1 MTAPDILS
9 PEYAEDPNPILDDL
23 RENYP
28 IAFNEGLDSWVISR
42 HEDVER
48 ALKSP
53 DFTTENYGWQLEPV
67 HGHTILQMEGPDHRR
82 TRGIITPTL
91 RGDQLRENFE
101 SLVAGNTT
109 SLIDAWRG
117 DGHVDLVK
125 QFTQKLPMSVILDIL
140 GLDPADKPTFH
151 IWYNAIHDYF
161 TNISGDE
168 EVAAAGLRVKD
179 ELQEYMLPLIAE
191 RREHPGDD
199 LISQIVHAEVNG
211 EQMSDLEI
219 KSFVSFLLV
228 AGSESTDYQMSNM
241 WLRLLEN
248 PDQLQAVREDRSLL
262 KSAFAES
269 LRHTPAVLMIM
280 RQAGADAEFHGTT
293 VTAGS
298 TVTLMLA
305 AANRD
310 PRVFEEP
317 EKFDIFRDELDGE
330 KELTGA
336 ATHTT
341 FALGRH
347 FCIGTRLAAMEAE
360 TSANHLLDAMEDIAF
375 ADGVAPTE
383 EGNFVRA
390 PRTFPLTYTPTG

>member
-1 MTAPDILS
+1 MNAPDIMS
-9 PEYAEDPNPILDDL
+9 PEYEDDPNPILDDL

-28 IAFNEGLDSWVISR
+28 ITFHGGLNSWIISR
-42 HEDVER
+42 YEDVEH

-53 DFTTENYGWQLEPV
+53 AFTTENYGWQLEPV

-82 TRGIITPTL
+82 TRGIVTPAL
-91 RGDQLRENFE
+91 RGDLLRKNFE
-101 SLVAGNTT
+101 SVVLSNVT
-109 SLIDAWRG
+109 SLIDEWRH
-117 DGHVDLVK
+117 DGNVDLVK
-125 QFTQKLPMSVILDIL
+125 QFNQKLPMSVILDIL
-140 GLDPADKPTFH
+140 GLDPEMKPTFH
-151 IWYNAIHDYF
+151 VWYNAIHDYF

-179 ELQEYMLPLIAE
+179 ELQEYMLPLIDE
-191 RREHPGDD
+191 RRRNPGKD
-199 LISQIVHAEVNG
+199 LISQIVHAEING
-211 EQMSDLEI
+211 ERMSDMDI

-248 PDQLQAVREDRSLL
+248 PDQLAAVREDRSLIG
-262 KSAFAES
+262 SAFAES

-280 RQAGADAEFHGTT
+280 RQAGEDVEFHGTT
-293 VTAGS
+293 VSAGS

-310 PRVFEEP
+310 PRKFKDP
-317 EKFDIFRDELDGE
+317 QKFDISRDELDAE

-347 FCIGTRLAAMEAE
+347 FCIGTRLAALEAE
-360 TSANHLLDAMEDIAF
+360 TAANHLLDAMEDIAF
-375 ADGVAPTE
+375 ADGVPPKQ
-383 EGNFVRA
+383 EGSFVRA
-390 PRTFPLTYTPTG
+390 PRTFPLTYTPTN